1 MKPSTSE
8 GNNLYFAYGANM
20 SSRYLR
26 NVRNINAIDSKR
38 AVLAGYQLVFS
49 LKGPN
54 FIEPG
59 FASIRESETAKVEG
73 VLHSVTDTDLNSIIA
88 SEPSSYEIIDILI
101 SSGGSVVEAKTLV
114 NTIQTHVEYKPSK
127 RYLNLLI
134 SAGNEYGFSSD
145 YMHELKKTDSVYY
158 PIISE
163 VFGSVV
169 HAYVLFNSRKAT
181 N

>member
-1 MKPSTSE
+1 MKPNSSE

-26 NVRNINAIDSKR
+26 NVRNIDAFGSKR
-38 AVLAGYQLVFS
+38 AVLVGYQLVFS

-59 FASIRESETAKVEG
+59 FASIRKSETAKVEG
-73 VLHSVTDTDLNSIIA
+73 VLHSVSDTDLKSIIA
-88 SEPSSYEIIDILI
+88 SEPSSYEIRNILI
-101 SSGGSVVEAKTLV
+101 SSGGSEFEAKTLV
-114 NTIQTHVEYKPSK
+114 NTIQSHVEYKPSK
-127 RYLNLLI
+127 RYLDLLI
-134 SAGNEYGFSSD
+134 AAGNEYGFSPD
-145 YMHELKKTDSVYY
+145 YMDELKRTDSVYY